1 MARNAPPVL
10 TSPDVFTSACFSPSR
25 HSTEAKLSTL
35 GKPPPFAKAGDST
48 CAGSPSLSPTP
59 LTSPGASSCASAFSV
74 LSSPVSAASDFS
86 TQPRELCSTPHAF
99 PTWPVS
105 YATPEPALPLG
116 TSEEATASC
125 GGSARVE
132 GPAKMASEMP
142 AERNTTAEV
151 SETASVSIA
160 RDTANSTCDESRASS
175 SPHFTVPHTSRKGSK
190 EPGMLR
196 RRGREPAAAEKVGGG
211 AAPRTDSPNASAGLR
226 RSMHSV
232 RVSCSDSSR
241 STTTEAGAELVSSHW
256 ERQTSGAVTPS
267 SGTNGG
273 KGLPAV
279 GSPDASE
286 GDVSLDTT
294 DNSGESTVSTSQ
306 TIRSSRSASRKSS
319 VERGAEAVGAVC
331 AKAVMLPIR
340 AIQRTDLTT
349 CMRKNRERGEG
360 TPANARRFGVG
371 EGEWFPGPVPRGH
384 TVGIDGCTPRANPFV
399 DEVDS
404 PSAPC
409 PGAASELFR
418 SLASGL
424 ILSIDGGGE
433 DAPGSEDELISF
445 ERLESFCDA
454 VRTPTALRISGAS
467 LSTDSSDVS
476 EATQLGFAGFQ
487 SPREPS
493 TPQSCC
499 GTGSAAFEARE
510 FGRRLIPQTL
520 NGKAAQEEGQKI
532 SSVMGAGEKSR
543 MSSDDGAPESKAAVV
558 RKNVVY
564 IQNLGSRRGEV
575 SPMAC
580 EKRNAVLALPR
591 GPGMEDTEAF
601 AEKKRLP
608 VERGKREKEPSLFC
622 CACCGGRLLC
632 SQCSATSDVHGIE
645 PAGYGA
651 SNPSLQRLQDKATI
665 GRRNGANARES
676 GALTPRGQCR
686 VCAESIYCGFCVY
699 RMQATVS
706 VSCAPASDQLA
717 GRSPDV
723 EGPADAL
730 LRRHFSNGAAVEE
743 GLDGVEGSGRE
754 SEVGATALCMQYLNL
769 NPGCR
774 QGFPCVPPQ
783 FGEAEPETAAAWFSG
798 TAGQETK
805 QGIMDVGGGPQ
816 THSTSDMLV
825 NGLGFLA
832 SCPPSGADFRG
843 AAAGHA
849 THHARHFAQCQRQ
862 ACRSVVRG
870 KSFLEGDPSAGL
882 TECGPLIGLDGIIGR
897 AGSLGMAP
905 LQGDTFTSPQV
916 DRGAEQGSVPRHA
929 WACAGRFPIPGG
941 FRFDKTTKT
950 DSSRKPNS
958 PQEAWKQGLVPTSG
972 AWSVDANAAT
982 HLCSTTQTSLYRD
995 SWDWASLSSA
1005 ADACLQASAGK
1016 TSDSQVAME
1025 TAGVNRAGCSGGLA
1039 SNSTLRA
1046 GGRFGEAA
1054 KSLRHCLPTGREN
1067 PGVKEQVA
1075 LETEAFRTL
1084 ANAAE
1089 AECRFS
1095 SLEYTRLAERAQ
1107 ADVFSGAG
1115 PPAGMLSGSG
1125 PYGRSVRW
1133 DVGHALGVSRRLAES
1148 AALAAHAPHPHIT
1161 GCPPDQHGNSGTP
1174 VCDYPLPQTTPAAA
1188 PLPSLRPRPSS
1199 EALSEA
1205 AFPRRDPGQL
1215 RGAVQPREA
1224 EKRSW
1229 GSAERLEGLPCSQT
1243 RYLVANSSSPSGRSS
1258 VHDEK
1263 DGPDS
1268 AFLRDQQLH
1277 LSAETAGTSAV
1288 TKRRRVDRATAGR
1301 KDSRGDAGAW
1311 GTPAGRV
1318 MPGRGPGTSEGS
1330 IDMGGFNDGTR
1341 CHPRRSGTG
1350 GVHLRQAVAT
1360 GERRDTEQRRPIPP
1374 DSEGGKPGVSAARK
1388 QLLEADERG
1397 KVEMTTMRS
1406 RKRCTRKQVSGDAH
1420 IPQETWPSSPERSRM
1435 NAEVGQVNE
1444 PRGVDSGARFGSP
1457 ARSLESEL
1465 GGDERG
1471 SSGGA
1476 GERRATVENSQDL
1489 PGFACSRHRG
1499 AEEPGRG
1506 SATSGSCMRDA
1517 GDLVTEASRH
1527 ALARGRQSTES
1538 GSIEPA
1544 EGSASTLACADVI
1557 SSRRRTGSSRF
1568 PSRAT
1573 SRPGSVSPG
1582 VKTSKR
1588 RRGDKGS
1595 TNDELAVREGE
1606 ELAPRLSGP
1615 VGGVTQEAVQEE
1627 SPEGQTEPG
1636 EGNEQGMLSG
1646 DKGGAGPV
1654 SLDDSEKTETQSAE
1668 KEAASPPGRGSN
1680 GRFWRAGGDGR
1691 VLYDQSGQKISGI
1704 WFDSGRRLWRVVFTQ
1719 GERRRTK
1726 GFSLRQ
1732 YGFEEARNMA
1742 VQCKLE
1748 MEARKGEKTSNPVSP
1763 AK

>member
-25 HSTEAKLSTL
+25 HPTEAKLSTL
-35 GKPPPFAKAGDST
+35 GKPPFAKAGDST

-105 YATPEPALPLG
+105 YATPEPALPLV
-116 TSEEATASC
+116 TPEETDASC

-132 GPAKMASEMP
+132 GREKMVSEMA
-142 AERNTTAEV
+142 AERNTTAGV

-160 RDTANSTCDESRASS
+160 HDTASSTCDESRASS
-175 SPHFTVPHTSRKGSK
+175 SLHSTGPHTSRKRSK
-190 EPGMLR
+190 EPGALR
-196 RRGREPAAAEKVGGG
+196 RRGREPAAAQETGGG
-211 AAPRTDSPNASAGLR
+211 AALPADSPNASAGLR
-226 RSMHSV
+226 RSSHNV

-241 STTTEAGAELVSSHW
+241 STTTEAGAELLSSHW

-273 KGLPAV
+273 KGRPAV
-279 GSPDASE
+279 GSPDPSE

-319 VERGAEAVGAVC
+319 LERGAEAVGAVC

-340 AIQRTDLTT
+340 AIQRTDRTT
-349 CMRKNRERGEG
+349 CMRKNRERGDG
-360 TPANARRFGVG
+360 TPANGRRFGVG
-371 EGEWFPGPVPRGH
+371 EGEWFPCPVPRRH
-384 TVGIDGCTPRANPFV
+384 PAGIDGCTPRANPFV

-404 PSAPC
+404 PSAPH
-409 PGAASELFR
+409 PGAASELLR

-424 ILSIDGGGE
+424 NLSIDGGGE
-433 DAPGSEDELISF
+433 DVPGSEDELISF

-476 EATQLGFAGFQ
+476 EATQHGLAGFQ
-487 SPREPS
+487 SPREPT

-520 NGKAAQEEGQKI
+520 NGKAAQEEGQKLA
-532 SSVMGAGEKSR
+532 SVMGAGEKSR
-543 MSSDDGAPESKAAVV
+543 MSSDDGTPESKATVV
-558 RKNVVY
+558 RKNMVY

-580 EKRNAVLALPR
+580 EKRNAVVALPR
-591 GPGMEDTEAF
+591 GPGMEDAEAF

-608 VERGKREKEPSLFC
+608 VERGKREKESSLFC

-632 SQCSATSDVHGIE
+632 SQCSATSDVHGVE
-645 PAGYGA
+645 PTGYGA
-651 SNPSLQRLQDKATI
+651 SNTSLQRLQDKASI

-706 VSCAPASDQLA
+706 VSCAPASERLA

-743 GLDGVEGSGRE
+743 AVEGVEGSGRE
-754 SEVGATALCMQYLNL
+754 PEVGATALCMQYLNL

-774 QGFPCVPPQ
+774 QGFTCVPPQ
-783 FGEAEPETAAAWFSG
+783 FREPEPETAAAWLSG
-798 TAGQETK
+798 TASQETK
-805 QGIMDVGGGPQ
+805 QGVMDLGGPQ
-816 THSTSDMLV
+816 THSTSDTLV

-832 SCPPSGADFRG
+832 PCPPTGVDFRG
-843 AAAGHA
+843 AAAGQA
-849 THHARHFAQCQRQ
+849 THVRHFAQCQRQ
-862 ACRSVVRG
+862 AFRSTVRG
-870 KSFLEGDPSAGL
+870 KSFFEGETSAGL
-882 TECGPLIGLDGIIGR
+882 TECGPLIGLDGTTGR
-897 AGSLGMAP
+897 AGSLGMVP
-905 LQGDTFTSPQV
+905 LQGDTFTSPRV
-916 DRGAEQGSVPRHA
+916 DRGAEQGSGPRYS
-929 WACAGRFPIPGG
+929 WACAGRFPVPGG
-941 FRFDKTTKT
+941 FRFDRTTKT
-950 DSSRKPNS
+950 ESTRKPNS
-958 PQEAWKQGLVPTSG
+958 PQEAWKQEGLVPTSG
-972 AWSVDANAAT
+972 AWSADAHAAT
-982 HLCSTTQTSLYRD
+982 HVCSTTQTSLYRD
-995 SWDWASLSSA
+995 SWDWASMSST
-1005 ADACLQASAGK
+1005 ADACLQVSAAK

-1025 TAGVNRAGCSGGLA
+1025 TAGVNRAGDTEGLA
-1039 SNSTLRA
+1039 PNSTLRA
-1046 GGRFGEAA
+1046 GGLFGEAA
-1054 KSLRHCLPTGREN
+1054 KPLRHCLSTGREN
-1067 PGVKEQVA
+1067 LGVKEQVA

-1089 AECRFS
+1089 ADCRFS
-1095 SLEYTRLAERAQ
+1095 SLDYTRLAERAQ
-1107 ADVFSGAG
+1107 TDVSSGAP
-1115 PPAGMLSGSG
+1115 PPAGVLSGLG
-1125 PYGRSVRW
+1125 PYGRSLRW
-1133 DVGHALGVSRRLAES
+1133 DLGHALGVSRRLAES
-1148 AALAAHAPHPHIT
+1148 AALAAHAVHPHII
-1161 GCPPDQHGNSGTP
+1161 GCPDHHGNSGTP
-1174 VCDYPLPQTTPAAA
+1174 VCEYPLPQTTLAAA

-1205 AFPRRDPGQL
+1205 AFPRRDPSQV
-1215 RGAVQPREA
+1215 RGMVQPREA

-1229 GSAERLEGLPCSQT
+1229 GSAERLEGLTCSQT
-1243 RYLVANSSSPSGRSS
+1243 RYLVANPSSPSDRGNA
-1258 VHDEK
+1258 HDEK
-1263 DGPDS
+1263 EGPDS
-1268 AFLRDQQLH
+1268 AFQRDQQLH

-1288 TKRRRVDRATAGR
+1288 TKRRRVDRATAAR

-1311 GTPAGRV
+1311 GTPTGRV
-1318 MPGRGPGTSEGS
+1318 VPGRGPATSEGS
-1330 IDMGGFNDGTR
+1330 TDMGGFNDGTR
-1341 CHPRRSGTG
+1341 CHPRRTGTG
-1350 GVHLRQAVAT
+1350 GVHFRQEAAT
-1360 GERRDTEQRRPIPP
+1360 GERREAEQRRPIPP
-1374 DSEGGKPGVSAARK
+1374 DSDSGKPGASAAGK

-1406 RKRCTRKQVSGDAH
+1406 RKRCTRKQVSSDAH
-1420 IPQETWPSSPERSRM
+1420 SPPETWPSSPERARM
-1435 NAEVGQVNE
+1435 KAEMGQVNE
-1444 PRGVDSGARFGSP
+1444 PHGFDSGARFGSP
-1457 ARSLESEL
+1457 AKSLESEL

-1471 SSGGA
+1471 SNGGA
-1476 GERRATVENSQDL
+1476 GERRATVENLQEL
-1489 PGFACSRHRG
+1489 PGFSSSRRRG

-1506 SATSGSCMRDA
+1506 SATSDCCMRDA
-1517 GDLVTEASRH
+1517 GDVVTESSRH
-1527 ALARGRQSTES
+1527 ALARGRHFTES
-1538 GSIEPA
+1538 GSSEAA

-1557 SSRRRTGSSRF
+1557 SSRRKTGSSRI

-1606 ELAPRLSGP
+1606 ERAPRLSGP
-1615 VGGVTQEAVQEE
+1615 VGGVTQEAVLEE

-1636 EGNEQGMLSG
+1636 EGKEQGTLSG
-1646 DKGGAGPV
+1646 DKGGIGPV
-1654 SLDDSEKTETQSAE
+1654 SVDDSEKTETQSAE